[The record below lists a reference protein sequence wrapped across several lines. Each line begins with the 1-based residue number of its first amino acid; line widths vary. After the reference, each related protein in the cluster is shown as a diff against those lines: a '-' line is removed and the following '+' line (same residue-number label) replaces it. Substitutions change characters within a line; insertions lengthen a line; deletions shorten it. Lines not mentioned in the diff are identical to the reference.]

1 MWAHY
6 NFHYDENGHVRTYI
20 APNDAS
26 ATYNYDQTG
35 KLSDLAIATPKQ
47 MLLLEKYEYDK
58 TGNRT
63 KIKHESPDGKITETN
78 YVYDPINQLLKE
90 STPNGTVRD
99 YTYDGFGNRTSVR
112 VTENGKETKSVI
124 ATFNEGNQLLK
135 FGNESLT
142 YDANGNRTSD
152 GKYTYTW
159 NEADQLVA
167 VTKKGEGKPFATYKY
182 DNENRRIEKN
192 VNGQVTRYFYDGDS
206 INPLYEA
213 DGNGKVLRQYVYNKD
228 GVRLAMKIQD
238 QSVYYH
244 YNPRGDVITMT
255 DKDGQIVASYEYD
268 AWGNVLKSEATGIAA
283 DNPFGYAG
291 YMYDKEIGMY
301 YLIARYYNPDHGV
314 FLSVDPDPGD
324 EDDPVTQ
331 NGYTYADNN
340 PVMMVDPD
348 GHAPWWVASAAMG
361 AGFGLASYLYK
372 NRKSGY
378 SWKGALKATGTGALR
393 GLAFGGAGRVLGFIT
408 PLKGGGRLL
417 GKAIQ
422 GRVTVPFKQVGRNV
436 SRLVKNPKKHFGR
449 FPGARLE
456 RLAKAKKNSTKVK
469 LMRISNAIGKRK

>member
-1 MWAHY
+1 MKIIRK
-6 NFHYDENGHVRTYI
+6 FFKLLIVRMKTDENGHVRTYI
-20 APNDAS
+20 APNDAGV
-26 ATYNYDQTG
+26 TYNYDQTG

-63 KIKHESPDGKITETN
+63 KIKHESSDGKITETN

-99 YTYDGFGNRTSVR
+99 YTYDGFGNRTSVKI
-112 VTENGKETKSVI
+112 TENGKETKSVI

-206 INPLYEA
+206 INPLYET

-244 YNPRGDVITMT
+244 YNPRGDVIAMT

-268 AWGNVLKSEATGIAA
+268 AWGNVLKSEAKGIAA
-283 DNPFGYAG
+283 DNPFGY
-291 YMYDKEIGMY
+291 KEKIWINI
-301 YLIARYYNPDHGV
+301 LK
-314 FLSVDPDPGD
+314 
-324 EDDPVTQ
+324 
-331 NGYTYADNN
+331 YTN
-340 PVMMVDPD
+340 
-348 GHAPWWVASAAMG
+348 
-361 AGFGLASYLYK
+361 LQQK
-372 NRKSGY
+372 
-378 SWKGALKATGTGALR
+378 
-393 GLAFGGAGRVLGFIT
+393 IT
-408 PLKGGGRLL
+408 N
-417 GKAIQ
+417 I
-422 GRVTVPFKQVGRNV
+422 F
-436 SRLVKNPKKHFGR
+436 
-449 FPGARLE
+449 
-456 RLAKAKKNSTKVK
+456 
-469 LMRISNAIGKRK
+469 

>member
-1 MWAHY
+1 
-6 NFHYDENGHVRTYI
+6 
-20 APNDAS
+20 
-26 ATYNYDQTG
+26 
-35 KLSDLAIATPKQ
+35 
-47 MLLLEKYEYDK
+47 
-58 TGNRT
+58 
-63 KIKHESPDGKITETN
+63 
-78 YVYDPINQLLKE
+78 
-90 STPNGTVRD
+90 
-99 YTYDGFGNRTSVR
+99 
-112 VTENGKETKSVI
+112 
-124 ATFNEGNQLLK
+124 
-135 FGNESLT
+135 
-142 YDANGNRTSD
+142 
-152 GKYTYTW
+152 
-159 NEADQLVA
+159 
-167 VTKKGEGKPFATYKY
+167 
-182 DNENRRIEKN
+182 
-192 VNGQVTRYFYDGDS
+192 
-206 INPLYEA
+206 
-213 DGNGKVLRQYVYNKD
+213 
-228 GVRLAMKIQD
+228 
-238 QSVYYH
+238 
-244 YNPRGDVITMT
+244 MT

-268 AWGNVLKSEATGIAA
+268 AWGNVLKSEAKGIAA

-301 YLIARYYNPDHGV
+301 YLIARYYNPEHGV

-324 EDDPVTQ
+324 EDDPVTM

-340 PVMMVDPD
+340 LVMMVDPD

-449 FPGARLE
+449 LPGARLE

>member
-1 MWAHY
+1 MKT
-6 NFHYDENGHVRTYI
+6 DENGRVRTYI

-63 KIKHESPDGKITETN
+63 KIKHESPDGKIKETN

-99 YTYDGFGNRTSVR
+99 YTYDGFGNRTSVK

-206 INPLYEA
+206 INPLYET

-238 QSVYYH
+238 QSVYYY
-244 YNPRGDVITMT
+244 YNPRGDVIAMT

-268 AWGNVLKSEATGIAA
+268 AWGNVLKSEAKGIAA

-314 FLSVDPDPGD
+314 LLSVDPDGHWAYRPWGTTPMPYYNDRTRYAHFKGVKSGLSAVRDSYAGFVGFGNVMNKLLTFGVGANYGWKSSKNKSKNQIANLSPGQRVVKQKNIKNTVKSAVKGAFFVGSKAVGGIGLIPD
-324 EDDPVTQ
+324 IVVYVDGYYKGDKK
-331 NGYTYADNN
+331 GYTN
-340 PVMMVDPD
+340 
-348 GHAPWWVASAAMG
+348 
-361 AGFGLASYLYK
+361 YK
-372 NRKSGY
+372 
-378 SWKGALKATGTGALR
+378 
-393 GLAFGGAGRVLGFIT
+393 
-408 PLKGGGRLL
+408 
-417 GKAIQ
+417 
-422 GRVTVPFKQVGRNV
+422 
-436 SRLVKNPKKHFGR
+436 PKKTNS
-449 FPGARLE
+449 
-456 RLAKAKKNSTKVK
+456 KK
-469 LMRISNAIGKRK
+469 RRR